1 MKKFLHLRPTRW
13 LIGLWLITTLVSSPG
28 AEPAR
33 PNILWITSEDNAA
46 HWLGCYGNLEAQTP
60 RLDALAARG
69 VRFTRAYANAP
80 VCATARSTIING
92 AHAVTQGTQHMRSR
106 HPIPAEFK
114 SYVTFLREQGYYCVN
129 NAKTDYNFKGDDRAF
144 WDECSNRAHYRNRPE
159 GKPFFA
165 IFNLMTT
172 HESQLF
178 PANLRQKRANGII
191 PARPRLNPETLQL
204 PPHVPDLPAMRADFA
219 VYHDL
224 MTAMDQEVGR
234 LLDELQASGLAGD
247 TIVFYYSDHGGA
259 TPRGK
264 RYLEDTGTR
273 VPLLLHV
280 PEKWRSLSPFAPGTV
295 TDELV
300 SFVDLGPTLLSLV
313 GVKPSLAMQGR
324 PFLGPHREAL
334 STNAVVFL
342 YADRFDETYGM
353 RRGLTDGRWKYIRR
367 FTPHLPAAPY
377 SDYALGMSSWRAWQ
391 QAAAAGR
398 LTGEHAHIWR
408 PGQVVEQLFDLE
420 RDPWETNN
428 LAADPAQA
436 DRLAA
441 WRNRLRQTMLET
453 RDTGLVPEPMF
464 NELPDGQTVHEFV
477 RRADFDY
484 AAALEL
490 AFLASAR
497 DARHLPALRKALEAT
512 DAVQRYWAAHGCLL
526 LGEAAGAAA
535 PELRNLLADPH
546 VATRVTAARALFAL
560 GQREAAGPVLVEALD
575 TRNNDYAALLA
586 GSTLARL
593 DALHLI
599 PSAWVERVRNNPDAD
614 EYLQRLAERVRRRSA
629 DRAP

>member
-1 MKKFLHLRPTRW
+1 MM
-13 LIGLWLITTLVSSPG
+13 LVSSPG

-46 HWLGCYGNLEAQTP
+46 HWLGCYGNAEAQTP
-60 RLDALAARG
+60 RLDALAAQG

-80 VCATARSTIING
+80 VCAIARSTIING

-106 HPIPAEFK
+106 HPIPAAFK
-114 SYVTFLREQGYYCVN
+114 PYVTFLREQGYYCVN
-129 NAKTDYNFKGDDRAF
+129 NAKTDYNFKGDDRAL
-144 WDECSNRAHYRNRPE
+144 WDECSNRAHYQNRPE

-178 PANLRQKRANGII
+178 PANIRQNRARGII
-191 PARPRLNPETLQL
+191 PARPRLDPATLQL
-204 PPHVPDLPAMRADFA
+204 PPHVPDLSAMRADFA

-234 LLDELQASGLAGD
+234 LLDELKAAGLADD

-273 VPLLLHV
+273 VPLLV
-280 PEKWRSLSPFAPGTV
+280 YMPEKWRSLSPFAPGSV

-313 GVKPSLAMQGR
+313 GVKPSAPMQGR
-324 PFLGPHREAL
+324 PFLGSHREAP

-377 SDYALGMSSWRAWQ
+377 SNYALGMGSWRAWQ
-391 QAAAAGR
+391 QAAQTGK
-398 LTGEHAHIWR
+398 LTGDYAHIWQ

-428 LAADPAQA
+428 LAADSAQA
-436 DRLAA
+436 ARLAA
-441 WRNRLRQTMLET
+441 WRERLRQTMFET

-464 NELPDGQTVHEFV
+464 AELPRGQTVHEFV
-477 RRADFDY
+477 RSAGFDY
-484 AAALEL
+484 AATLDL

-497 DARHLPALRKALEAT
+497 EARHLPALRAALEAT
-512 DAVQRYWAAHGCLL
+512 NAVQRYWAAHGCVL
-526 LGEAAGAAA
+526 LGEAASPAA
-535 PELRNLLADPH
+535 PQLRNLLNDPQ
-546 VATRVTAARALFAL
+546 VVTRITAARALFAL
-560 GQREAAGPVLVEALD
+560 GQQETAGPVLVQALD

-586 GSTLARL
+586 GNTLAQL

-599 PSAWVERVRNNPDAD
+599 SSDWVERVRNNPEAD
-614 EYLQRLAERVRRRSA
+614 EYLQRLAERARSRSA
-629 DRAP
+629 NHAP